1 MTLAVSDYVRVL
13 GLLEECGT
21 ARAGDVF
28 DRQVLAGLAQWAGWE
43 ATTLML
49 ATAPAAL
56 EPKTVRSVRVH
67 GIDEVAAQ
75 LWWGRWRWTDVWASK
90 PAARVLAREG
100 VVTLSDLPEF
110 GGRVKRAEY
119 IEGFLAPLGLGSQLV
134 MWIDT
139 GLPVHAYLSVHRE
152 RSSSFTSHD
161 RELVAVLRRQLAA
174 LFRLRML
181 VDGTGDGGRA
191 LVGHEWAVLS
201 VRERAV
207 AALVAQGGSN
217 RVVARRLGI
226 REDTVKK
233 HLSQVFAKLEVRS
246 RTELAAQWGHR
257 CGPAV
262 APSRLALASTFVECP
277 GRTAPF

>member
-1 MTLAVSDYVRVL
+1 VTLTVSDYVRVL
-13 GLLEECGT
+13 GLLEDCGT
-21 ARAGDVF
+21 ARAGEAF
-28 DRQVLAGLAQWAGWE
+28 DRRLLAGLAQWAGWE

-49 ATAPAAL
+49 AAPPAAL
-56 EPKTVRSVRVH
+56 GPTTLRPVRVH
-67 GIDEVAAQ
+67 GIDEAASQ
-75 LWWGRWRWTDVWASK
+75 LWWDQWRWTDVWASK
-90 PAARVLAREG
+90 PAARALARKG
-100 VVTLSDLPEF
+100 AVTLGDLPEF
-110 GGRVKRAEY
+110 GGRVESAEY

-161 RELVAVLRRQLAA
+161 REVVAVLRRQLVA

-181 VDGTGDGGRA
+181 IDGTGDDPA
-191 LVGHEWAVLS
+191 LVSHEWAVLS

-207 AALVAQGGSN
+207 AALVAQGESN

-257 CGPAV
+257 REPAV
-262 APSRLALASTFVECP
+262 APSRLTLASTFVECP

>member
-1 MTLAVSDYVRVL
+1 VTLTVSDYVRVL
-13 GLLEECGT
+13 GLLEDCGT
-21 ARAGDVF
+21 ARAREAF
-28 DRQVLAGLAQWAGWE
+28 DHRILAGLAQWAGWE

-49 ATAPAAL
+49 ATPPAAL
-56 EPKTVRSVRVH
+56 EPTTLRPVRMH
-67 GIDEVAAQ
+67 GIDEAAAQ
-75 LWWGRWRWTDVWASK
+75 LWWERWRWIDVWASK
-90 PAARVLAREG
+90 PAARALARDG
-100 VVTLSDLPEF
+100 AATLSDLPEF
-110 GGRVKRAEY
+110 GGRVECAEY

-139 GLPVHAYLSVHRE
+139 GLPMHAYLSVHRE

-161 RELVAVLRRQLAA
+161 RELVAVLRRQLAT

-181 VDGTGDGGRA
+181 IDGTGDCPA

-207 AALVAQGGSN
+207 AALVAQGESN

-257 CGPAV
+257 CEPAV
-262 APSRLALASTFVECP
+262 APSRLTLASTFVECP